1 MGRGRREIPRRET
14 GERVTTPSGHERTP
28 GTAVPEAAAPPTAWP
43 GEFRRHGG
51 KLLAASI
58 GVMASCITLVNYSI
72 GVFVLP
78 LTQEFGWSRQDVML
92 GSTTVTVGALFTSF
106 FVGWLADR
114 IDLARLIVASQ
125 FAFGLAFVALGVL
138 VHDKWTFY
146 AIFLSMA
153 VLAGGTLPI
162 TFTKVVATSFVRH
175 RGLALGLTLSGTGLA
190 GLLVPPYAG
199 HFVNEYGWRAGF
211 AAVGAL
217 PALVAMPLALAFLRG
232 SAPHIPRA
240 TAATRLTTAT
250 VPAEGLSFAAALRT
264 RRFWLLCAALFL
276 ASGASTGMST
286 NLVPLLIDRGFAAPQ
301 AANMAATFGL
311 AVITGRIVTGV
322 LIDRFWAPGLVC
334 WFIVP
339 AAFATWFIANQPVG
353 FGAALALIAIV
364 GLATGAEGDLLS
376 YLVTRYFGM
385 REYGR
390 IFAAVFVV
398 FIAAIAI
405 AAPLFGRSHDLYG
418 SYAGSMTFAAA
429 AWIVCGALLLT
440 LGPYPSWGDAAP
452 QVRSMSRG

>member
-1 MGRGRREIPRRET
+1 MK
-14 GERVTTPSGHERTP
+14 VSV
-28 GTAVPEAAAPPTAWP
+28 APEAGVPSIASP

-51 KLLAASI
+51 KLLAACI

-92 GSTTVTVGALFTSF
+92 GSTTVTTGALFTSL

-114 IDLARLIVASQ
+114 IDLTRLIVISQ
-125 FAFGLAFVALGVL
+125 ILFGLAFVALGVF
-138 VHDKWTFY
+138 VEARWTFY
-146 AIFLSMA
+146 AIYLSMA

-162 TFTKVVATSFVRH
+162 TFTKVVATHFVRH

-199 HFVNEYGWRAGF
+199 YFVNEYGWRAGF

-217 PALVAMPLALAFLRG
+217 PALVAMPLALLFLLGAKTRELPTDTQPAPVAAAPESG
-232 SAPHIPRA
+232 S
-240 TAATRLTTAT
+240 
-250 VPAEGLSFAAALRT
+250 SFAEALRSW
-264 RRFWLLCAALFL
+264 RFWVLCAALFL

-311 AVITGRIVTGV
+311 AVISGRIVTGV

-334 WFIVP
+334 WFILP
-339 AAFATWFIANQPVG
+339 AAFATWFIANQSVDLTT
-353 FGAALALIAIV
+353 ALVLIALV

-390 IFAAVFVV
+390 IFAGV
-398 FIAAIAI
+398 FIAFISAIAI

-418 SYAGSMTFAAA
+418 SYALSMTVAAG
-429 AWIVCGALLLT
+429 AWVLCGVLLLA
-440 LGPYPSWGDAAP
+440 LGRYPNWGEPTDAPP
-452 QVRSMSRG
+452 QASG

>member
-1 MGRGRREIPRRET
+1 MT
-14 GERVTTPSGHERTP
+14 RTP
-28 GTAVPEAAAPPTAWP
+28 LDNAA

-51 KLLAASI
+51 KVLAASI
-58 GVMASCITLVNYSI
+58 GVMASCITLVNYCI

-106 FVGWLADR
+106 AVGWLADR
-114 IDLARLIVASQ
+114 INLTRLIVASQ
-125 FAFGLAFVALGVL
+125 VAFGLTFLALGLL
-138 VHDKWTFY
+138 VDNQWTYY

-162 TFTKVVATSFVRH
+162 TFTKIVATYFVRH

-190 GLLVPPYAG
+190 GLVVPPYAG
-199 HFVNEYGWRAGF
+199 YFVNEYGWRAGF

-217 PALVAMPLALAFLRG
+217 PALVAMPLALLFLRSGAG
-232 SAPHIPRA
+232 STVGAKLTAGSSA
-240 TAATRLTTAT
+240 TLQAD
-250 VPAEGLSFAAALRT
+250 GMSFAAALGT

-286 NLVPLLIDRGFAAPQ
+286 NLVPLLVDRGFAAPL
-301 AANMAATFGL
+301 AANMAAIFGV

-334 WFIVP
+334 WFIMP
-339 AAFATWFIANQPVG
+339 AAFATWFIASQPVS
-353 FGAALALIAIV
+353 FGVALVLIAVV

-390 IFAAVFVV
+390 IFSVVFVV

-405 AAPLFGRSHDLYG
+405 AAPLIGRSHDLYG
-418 SYAGSMTFAAA
+418 SYAGSMTVAAA
-429 AWIVCGALLLT
+429 AWLLCGALLLS
-440 LGPYPSWGDAAP
+440 LGRYPVWRTAEPAAP
-452 QVRSMSRG
+452 

>member
-1 MGRGRREIPRRET
+1 M
-14 GERVTTPSGHERTP
+14 PSCVVAESAEP
-28 GTAVPEAAAPPTAWP
+28 SAASP

-106 FVGWLADR
+106 IVGWLADR
-114 IDLARLIVASQ
+114 IDLARLIVVSQ
-125 FAFGLAFVALGVL
+125 VAFGLAFLALGLL
-138 VHDKWTFY
+138 VNDKWTFY

-162 TFTKVVATSFVRH
+162 TFTKVVATNFVRH

-199 HFVNEYGWRAGF
+199 HFINEYGWRAGF

-232 SAPHIPRA
+232 SAPRVPLA
-240 TAATRLTTAT
+240 TAAASVSATT
-250 VPAEGLSFAAALRT
+250 PAEGMSFAEALRT

-286 NLVPLLIDRGFAAPQ
+286 NLVPLLVDRGFAAPQ

-311 AVITGRIVTGV
+311 AVITGRVVTGV

-334 WFIVP
+334 VFIVP
-339 AAFATWFIANQPVG
+339 AAFATWFIANQTVG
-353 FGAALALIAIV
+353 LGSALALIAIV

-376 YLVTRYFGM
+376 YLVTRYFGL

-390 IFAAVFVV
+390 IFSAVFVV

-418 SYAGSMTFAAA
+418 SYAGSMTVAAG
-429 AWIVCGALLLT
+429 AWLSCGALLLT
-440 LGPYPSWGDAAP
+440 LGRYPTWGNAAP
-452 QVRSMSRG
+452 AAADDHGSGHGARGRHSVPHRPSITRG